1 MQLLKT
7 VPKSRKIINKIYAS
21 IGAFIL
27 VCLIGYFCLV
37 QLTFVTYVSGNSML
51 PTIPNPSSAI
61 MFKTHDISRGDI
73 ITIDL
78 ATPEDPDAH
87 GLFKRALGLGG
98 DDLIYMYDKDHG
110 TDPEKRNVCHLYRKN
125 SGENFYEF
133 VEEPYIYAPMKSIYL
148 TSMPYTPLLTEIDFS
163 KDNSKDESLKEILS
177 YIDYY
182 NIHIDEGYVYF
193 LGDNR
198 NISNDS
204 RGDYGAM
211 KITTVSGKLLL
222 LYDENNFFNKLLFG
236 LYF

>member
-7 VPKSRKIINKIYAS
+7 VPKSRKIITAVYSI

-27 VCLIGYFCLV
+27 ACVLGYICLI
-37 QLTFVTYVSGNSML
+37 QLTFVTEVSGSSML
-51 PTIPNPSSAI
+51 PTIQTPISAL
-61 MFKTHDISRGDI
+61 MLRTHDISRGDI

-78 ATPEDPDAH
+78 ATPENPNAH
-87 GLFKRALGLGG
+87 GLFKRVLGLGG
-98 DDLIYMYDKDHG
+98 DDLLYMYDKDHG
-110 TDPEKRNVCHLYRKN
+110 TDPEKSNVCHLYRKI
-125 SGENFYEF
+125 SGKNFYEL
-133 VEEPYIYAPMKSIYL
+133 VDEPYLYAPMKSIYL
-148 TSMPYTPLLTEIDFS
+148 TMPYTPLLTNIDFS
-163 KDNSKDESLKEILS
+163 KDNSNDTELKDILR

-182 NIHIDEGYVYF
+182 SIHVDDGYVYF

-198 NISNDS
+198 NVSNDS

-211 KITTVSGKLLL
+211 KINTVSGKLLL